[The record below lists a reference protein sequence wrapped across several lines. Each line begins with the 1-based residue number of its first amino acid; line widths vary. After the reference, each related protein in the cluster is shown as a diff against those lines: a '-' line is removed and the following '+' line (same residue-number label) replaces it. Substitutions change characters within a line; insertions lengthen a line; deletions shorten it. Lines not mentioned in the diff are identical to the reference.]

1 VKYGPAGQ
9 TISVGLARTEN
20 DNCARLWVED
30 QGAGIPADERAKIWD
45 PFHRLERDANSAI
58 AGSGIGLAL
67 VRNLAVA
74 HGGRVYVDE
83 GATGGSRFTVEI
95 PCVGRAY
102 EPVSDR
108 VVATAEAAY
117 SPGNDAQLVTRQ

>member
-1 VKYGPAGQ
+1 V
-9 TISVGLARTEN
+9 
-20 DNCARLWVED
+20 WVED
-30 QGAGIPADERAKIWD
+30 QGAGIPADERIRIWE

-74 HGGRVYVDE
+74 HGGRVYVED

-95 PCVGRAY
+95 PCFGRAY
-102 EPVSDR
+102 GPVTER
-108 VVATAEAAY
+108 LAPATEAAY
-117 SPGNDAQLVTRQ
+117 RPAHERQLVTRP